1 LGAAFFTK
9 KAASSQLFEKS
20 CTKNFCYFNRATFYT
35 LHMIQLAARQ
45 NYLRQRNGQ
54 DHAPV
59 ASIELFFD
67 LVFVFAIIQLSHELR
82 THLSAIGFLHSLI
95 LFGAVW
101 WVWVST
107 SWITNWLDPKHRP
120 VQIML
125 LTLMLFALVLAT
137 ALPDAFGARGR
148 PFAIVYAIM
157 QLGRTLFMLWA
168 VRRFDDANYRNLRR
182 TALWVGLSTIFW
194 LVGGFCPAAAR
205 TILWLAALAL
215 DFSSLGPAR
224 TAEWS
229 IDTYHLAERCAG
241 FILIALGESI
251 LITGGMFVALRWSQR
266 DALAF
271 PAAFLGIVSLWW
283 IYFDKAAEHTAE
295 AFARAADPGR
305 IARTAYTYMHALL
318 VAAIIGV
325 SAGDAFLLEQ
335 PAAPVTLKTGL
346 LMLGSPALYLAGN
359 GVFRW
364 LLHRHLPRSHVYG
377 VLLLGLLALGARFLT
392 LSALAWLSS
401 LILVLVILFSDVL
414 FSRQEQPQE

>member
-1 LGAAFFTK
+1 
-9 KAASSQLFEKS
+9 
-20 CTKNFCYFNRATFYT
+20 
-35 LHMIQLAARQ
+35 MIQLSASR
-45 NYLRQRNGQ
+45 NYLRQRNDKG
-54 DHAPV
+54 HAPV

-82 THLSAIGFLHSLI
+82 THLSAIGFIHSLI

-120 VQIML
+120 VQVML

-148 PFAIVYAIM
+148 AFAIVYTIM

-168 VRRFDDANYRNLRR
+168 VRRFDEANTLNMRR
-182 TALWVGLSTIFW
+182 TALWMGLSSIFW
-194 LVGGFCPAAAR
+194 LVGGFCPVPAR
-205 TILWLAALAL
+205 TFLWVAALAL
-215 DFSSLGPAR
+215 DFSGPASGFFIPGLGRSR
-224 TAEWS
+224 TAEWT

-251 LITGGMFVALRWSQR
+251 LITGDMFISLRWSR
-266 DALAF
+266 ADALAF
-271 PAAFLGIVSLWW
+271 PAAFLGIASLWW

-295 AFARAADPGR
+295 AFAQSTNPGR
-305 IARTAYTYMHALL
+305 IARTAYTYAHAIL
-318 VAAIIGV
+318 VAGIIGV
-325 SAGDAFLLEQ
+325 SAGDAFLLEY
-335 PAAPVTLKTGL
+335 PTAPVSLTAGL
-346 LMLGSPALYLAGN
+346 LILGSPALYLAGN
-359 GVFRW
+359 GIFRQ
-364 LLHRHLPRSHVYG
+364 LLHRHFPHSHIYG
-377 VLLLGLLALGARFLT
+377 ILLLGVLALGAQFLT

-401 LILVLVILFSDVL
+401 FILVLVIFFSDVL

>member
-1 LGAAFFTK
+1 
-9 KAASSQLFEKS
+9 
-20 CTKNFCYFNRATFYT
+20 
-35 LHMIQLAARQ
+35 MIQLAASR
-45 NYLRQRNGQ
+45 NYLRQRNAQG
-54 DHAPV
+54 HAPV

-82 THLSAIGFLHSLI
+82 THLSAIGFIHSLI

-148 PFAIVYAIM
+148 AFAIVYAIM
-157 QLGRTLFMLWA
+157 QLGRTSFMLWA
-168 VRRFDDANYRNLRR
+168 VRRFDDANYRNMRR
-182 TALWVGLSTIFW
+182 TALWVGFSGIFW
-194 LVGGFCPAAAR
+194 LAGGFCPAATR

-224 TAEWS
+224 TAEWT

-251 LITGGMFVALRWSQR
+251 LITGNLFISLRWSR
-266 DALAF
+266 PDALAF
-271 PAAFLGIVSLWW
+271 PAAFLGIASLWW

-295 AFARAADPGR
+295 AFAQSANPGQ

-318 VAAIIGV
+318 VAGIIGV

-335 PAAPVTLKTGL
+335 PTALVSLTSGL
-346 LMLGSPALYLAGN
+346 LILGSPALYLAGN
-359 GVFRW
+359 GMFRQ
-364 LLHRHLPRSHVYG
+364 LLHRHFPLSHVYG
-377 VLLLGLLALGARFLT
+377 VLLLGLLALGTPFMT
-392 LSALAWLSS
+392 LAALAWLSS
-401 LILVLVILFSDVL
+401 LALVLVIFFSDVL
-414 FSRQEQPQE
+414 FSRQEQPPE